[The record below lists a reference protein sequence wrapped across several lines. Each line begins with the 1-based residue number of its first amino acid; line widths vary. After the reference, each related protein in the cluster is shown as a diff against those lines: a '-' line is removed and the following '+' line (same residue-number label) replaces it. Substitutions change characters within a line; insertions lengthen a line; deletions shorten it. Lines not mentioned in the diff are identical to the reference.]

1 MATYIDL
8 HVLQNVPPSCLNRD
22 DTGAPKTAEYGGV
35 TRHRVS
41 SQAWKHAMRAYFT
54 EHFDPQYL
62 GTRTV
67 HITDTIIEAML
78 KQDSSLSFE
87 EADEAAQYV
96 VSKSGIKTT
105 KDDPRSTSALL
116 FISQIELDALAK
128 LAVQHMQGSEL
139 DKKTVQKALKGAQA
153 IDISLFG
160 RMLADAPDLNV
171 DAACQVQHAISV
183 TPAKIEYDYFTAVD
197 DIKSEDNAGA
207 AMIGTN
213 EFISSTLY
221 RYINI
226 NVDALTASIGDKNLA
241 IQAVQTAIRAFVL
254 SMPSGRQNTFAAN
267 TRPDFVMAQ
276 VRNDQPT
283 NLVSAFET
291 PVRADNIMNKAA
303 EELLKLQVS
312 LDELYGTEALY
323 TGVVASKRV
332 SEKTLTLDKRCTF
345 NDLIDQ
351 ISNTLEQ

>member
-1 MATYIDL
+1 MATFIDL

-35 TRHRVS
+35 IRHRVS
-41 SQAWKHAMRAYFT
+41 SQAWKRAMRTYFT

-67 HITDTIIEAML
+67 HITDAIIEAMQ
-78 KQDSSLSFE
+78 KQNQSLSFE
-87 EADEAAQYV
+87 AADEAAQYV

-128 LAVQHMQGSEL
+128 LALQHMQGSDL

-197 DIKSEDNAGA
+197 DIRSEDNAGA

-221 RYINI
+221 RYITI
-226 NVDALTASIGDKNLA
+226 NVDALAASIGDKNLA
-241 IQAVQTAIRAFVL
+241 IQAVQEAVRAFVL
-254 SMPSGRQNTFAAN
+254 SMPTGRQNTFAAN
-267 TRPDFVMAQ
+267 TRPDFIMAQ

-291 PVRADNIMNKAA
+291 PVRADNITDKAA
-303 EELLKLQVS
+303 DELLKLQVS

-332 SEKTLTLDKRCTF
+332 SEKTLALDKRCTF
-345 NDLIDQ
+345 NELIDQ